1 MKIDFDNNKLNCNM
15 KKVMIILAM
24 ACFAGTVFAQKDPVS
39 AAFEKYDGKEG
50 FTVVTLTGDMLNMFT
65 KAAEEK
71 HDTTF
76 KSKITSLRI
85 LVREKEKAGASPVPD
100 FKTEV
105 YDKLDKQA
113 YKEMMTVKQSDQ
125 NVVILVKENGGRI
138 SELLLMV
145 TGQDDN
151 VLIQA
156 KGDMLL
162 SEMADLGGKCQINGM
177 DQLKKL
183 EKAK

>member
-1 MKIDFDNNKLNCNM
+1 M

-24 ACFAGTVFAQKDPVS
+24 ACLTGTIFAQKDPVT

-50 FTVVTLTGDMLNMFT
+50 FTVVTLSGDMLNMFA

-85 LVREKEKAGASPVPD
+85 LVREKDKGDGTAGPD

-138 SELLLMV
+138 GELLLMV
-145 TGQDDN
+145 TGKDDN

-162 SEMADLGGKCQINGM
+162 SELADMGGKCQIKGFEQM
-177 DQLKKL
+177 KML

>member
-1 MKIDFDNNKLNCNM
+1 M

-24 ACFAGTVFAQKDPVS
+24 ACFAGTVFAQKDPIS

-50 FTVVTLTGDMLNMFT
+50 FTTVTLSGDMLNMFT

-71 HDTTF
+71 HDTTIQ
-76 KSKITSLRI
+76 SKITSLRI
-85 LVREKEKAGASPVPD
+85 LVREKGKSEGTVAPD

-113 YKEMMTVKQSDQ
+113 YKEMMTVKKSDQ

-138 SELLLMV
+138 SEIV
-145 TGQDDN
+145 
-151 VLIQA
+151 
-156 KGDMLL
+156 
-162 SEMADLGGKCQINGM
+162 ADGNR
-177 DQLKKL
+177 
-183 EKAK
+183 

>member
-1 MKIDFDNNKLNCNM
+1 M

-24 ACFAGTVFAQKDPVS
+24 ACFAGAAFAQKDPVS

-50 FTVVTLTGDMLNMFT
+50 FTAVTLSGDMLNMFSR
-65 KAAEEK
+65 AVEDK
-71 HDTTF
+71 HDTAF
-76 KSKITSLRI
+76 QSKITSLRI
-85 LVREKEKAGASPVPD
+85 LVREKDEDVESPAPD

-105 YDKLDKQA
+105 YDKLDKQT
-113 YKEMMTVKQSDQ
+113 YKEMMTVKESDQ
-125 NVVILVKENGGRI
+125 HVVILVKENGGRI
-138 SELLLMV
+138 SEMVLLV
-145 TGQDDN
+145 TGKADN

-162 SEMADLGGKCQINGM
+162 SEMADLGGKCQIKGFEQM
-177 DQLKKL
+177 KML

>member
-1 MKIDFDNNKLNCNM
+1 M

-24 ACFAGTVFAQKDPVS
+24 ACMAGAVYAQKDPIS

-50 FTVVTLTGDMLNMFT
+50 FTVVTLSGDMLNMFT
-65 KAAEEK
+65 RAAEEK

-76 KSKITSLRI
+76 QSKITSLRI
-85 LVREKEKAGASPVPD
+85 LVREKEKSDGLAVPD

-125 NVVILVKENGGRI
+125 NIVILVKENGGRI
-138 SELLLMV
+138 SEMLLMV
-145 TGQDDN
+145 TGKDDN

-156 KGDMLL
+156 KGDLL
-162 SEMADLGGKCQINGM
+162 LKEMADLGGKCQIHGLE
-177 DQLKKL
+177 QLKML
-183 EKAK
+183 EKTK

>member
-1 MKIDFDNNKLNCNM
+1 
-15 KKVMIILAM
+15 
-24 ACFAGTVFAQKDPVS
+24 
-39 AAFEKYDGKEG
+39 
-50 FTVVTLTGDMLNMFT
+50 MLNMFT

-76 KSKITSLRI
+76 QSKITSLRI
-85 LVREKEKAGASPVPD
+85 LVREKDKSDGSAVPD

-138 SELLLMV
+138 GELLLMV
-145 TGQDDN
+145 TGKDDN

-162 SEMADLGGKCQINGM
+162 SEMADLGGKCQIKGFEQM
-177 DQLKKL
+177 KML

>member
-1 MKIDFDNNKLNCNM
+1 
-15 KKVMIILAM
+15 MIPL
-24 ACFAGTVFAQKDPVS
+24 FSQKS
-39 AAFEKYDGKEG
+39 RHF
-50 FTVVTLTGDMLNMFT
+50 
-65 KAAEEK
+65 
-71 HDTTF
+71 
-76 KSKITSLRI
+76 RI
-85 LVREKEKAGASPVPD
+85 LVREKEKSDGSAVPD

-145 TGQDDN
+145 TGKDDN

-162 SEMADLGGKCQINGM
+162 K
-177 DQLKKL
+177 
-183 EKAK
+183 

>member
-1 MKIDFDNNKLNCNM
+1 M

-24 ACFAGTVFAQKDPVS
+24 ACLTGTIFAQKDPVT

-50 FTVVTLTGDMLNMFT
+50 FTVVTLSGDMLNMFT

-71 HDTTF
+71 HDTSF
-76 KSKITSLRI
+76 QSKISSLRI
-85 LVREKEKAGASPVPD
+85 LVREKGKGEGTPVPD
-100 FKTEV
+100 FKSEV
-105 YDKLDKQA
+105 YDKLDKQV

-125 NVVILVKENGGRI
+125 NVVILVKEKGGRI

-145 TGQDDN
+145 TGKDDN

-162 SEMADLGGKCQINGM
+162 SEMADLGGKCQINGLE
-177 DQLKKL
+177 QLKML
-183 EKAK
+183 EKTK

>member
-1 MKIDFDNNKLNCNM
+1 M

-24 ACFAGTVFAQKDPVS
+24 ACMAGTVFAQKDPVS

-50 FTVVTLTGDMLNMFT
+50 FTVVTLSGDMLNMFT

-76 KSKITSLRI
+76 QSKITSLRI
-85 LVREKEKAGASPVPD
+85 LVREKEKVAGTTVPD
-100 FKTEV
+100 FKAEV

-113 YKEMMTVKQSDQ
+113 YKEMVTVKQSDQ

-138 SELLLMV
+138 SELLLIV
-145 TGQDDN
+145 TGKDDN
-151 VLIQA
+151 VVIQA

-162 SEMADLGGKCQINGM
+162 KEMADLGGKCQMQGFE
-177 DQLKKL
+177 QLKML

>member
-1 MKIDFDNNKLNCNM
+1 M
-15 KKVMIILAM
+15 KKVMVILAM
-24 ACFAGTVFAQKDPVS
+24 ACFTGVLFAQKDPVT

-50 FTVVTLTGDMLNMFT
+50 FTVVTLSGDMLNMFT

-76 KSKITSLRI
+76 QSKITSLRI
-85 LVREKEKAGASPVPD
+85 LVREKDKEDATAVPD
-100 FKTEV
+100 FKAEV

-113 YKEMMTVKQSDQ
+113 YKEMITVKQSDQ

-138 SELLLMV
+138 SEMLLMV
-145 TGQDDN
+145 TGKEDN

-162 SEMADLGGKCQINGM
+162 SELADLGGKCQIKGFEQM
-177 DQLKKL
+177 KML

>member
-1 MKIDFDNNKLNCNM
+1 MKRGL
-15 KKVMIILAM
+15 IILAM
-24 ACFAGTVFAQKDPVS
+24 ACFAGALFAQKDPVS

-50 FTVVTLTGDMLNMFT
+50 FTVVTLSGDMLNMFT

-76 KSKITSLRI
+76 QSKITSLRI
-85 LVREKEKAGASPVPD
+85 LVREKDKSNVAVMPD

-105 YDKLDKQA
+105 YDKLDKQI
-113 YKEMMTVKQSDQ
+113 YKEMVTVKQSDQ

-145 TGQDDN
+145 TGKDDN

-162 SEMADLGGKCQINGM
+162 KEMADLGGKCQMQGFE
-177 DQLKKL
+177 QLKML